1 MGKVDMARIIIIIA
15 ALIIGLYLWRWLR
28 GEYQKKGRPFAV
40 KTALVTTAG
49 LLIALAATG
58 RVHWVGAFLASGLAA
73 LRFALP
79 LLMRGLPFLQHWS
92 KARAEQN
99 QGDQAN
105 NPYAESGEMTDAE
118 AREVL
123 GVEIDAG
130 KTDIIEAHRRLI
142 QKLHPDRGGSDY
154 LAAKI
159 NRAKDCLLKQFD

>member
-79 LLMRGLPFLQHWS
+79 LLMRGRKRAPS
-92 KARAEQN
+92 KIRA
-99 QGDQAN
+99 
-105 NPYAESGEMTDAE
+105 T
-118 AREVL
+118 
-123 GVEIDAG
+123 
-130 KTDIIEAHRRLI
+130 KRRT
-142 QKLHPDRGGSDY
+142 HTPSRV
-154 LAAKI
+154 
-159 NRAKDCLLKQFD
+159 R